1 MSRAAAR
8 RGTQRRAAR
17 RTRKAGRVGRKGLRR
32 WFTWRKLLGYAIAL
46 CAATVGAFVVLYLY
60 VDVPEGNAA
69 ATLQSNV
76 YMTKD
81 GKVLARTG
89 KVNRESVPLEAIPE
103 AVRRDVLAAEN
114 KDFYSDSGV
123 SLSGTVRGLVNTA
136 LGRGTQGGST
146 ITQQYVKNFYLSQE
160 QTVTR
165 KAKELV
171 ISLKVDREKSK
182 DEILAG
188 YLNTSYFG
196 RRSYGVQAAA
206 RAYYKKDVKDL
217 TVAEGA
223 YLAALLQAPGQYD
236 WATATDTGKARVQER
251 WNYVLDNMVKQG
263 WLDKGARD
271 ALTFPVPKPPEPAP
285 GLKGQTGYL
294 IDAADKEL
302 HRRGVDEQELDAG
315 GWTITLT
322 VDPAKQKALEA
333 AVQSQLT
340 SKLNPG
346 ARAADRAVQAGAVS
360 LDPKTGKLLAL
371 YGGTDYLKHYVN
383 NASRQDF
390 QPASTFKPLILAA
403 AVEHHATAQDGR
415 RIDADT
421 VYDGTNKRPVRGSSI
436 PFAPENEDH
445 KSYGQISVQSAMDSS
460 VNSVFAQMAV
470 DVGLDRVRSTA
481 TGMGMS
487 ATPGFTNHPA
497 ISLGSMGASPLDMA
511 AAYATLDNHGQQNT
525 PTIVESVKRASGKDP
540 GLGLAKPGH
549 SIGRDAADTVTYVL
563 SGVVDNG
570 SGKAVRDG
578 GFSAAAAGK
587 TGTSDD
593 DKSAW
598 YAGYTPQL
606 VTVVGLF
613 GEGEGGRQVTLNGL
627 GGGGRAGGGGY
638 PAKIWTAYTKEALGA
653 NPTES
658 FDLKL
663 PSPPPAP
670 TPTPSPA
677 PSYRPT
683 TPTPTPSV
691 IPSAP
696 RTTAPPS
703 SPTPSHSTSSPPTPD
718 PHHSSKPPKPTPSDQ
733 KD

>member
-1 MSRAAAR
+1 MSRGAGR

-17 RTRKAGRVGRKGLRR
+17 RGRSSRRTPRKGLRR
-32 WFTWRKLLGYAIAL
+32 WFTWRKLLGYAIAV
-46 CAATVGAFVVLYLY
+46 CALTIGAFVSLYLY

-69 ATLQSNV
+69 AQLQSNV

-81 GKVLARTG
+81 GQVLARTG

-103 AVRRDVLAAEN
+103 DVRHDMLAAEN

-206 RAYYKKDVKDL
+206 RAYYNKDAKQL

-223 YLAALLQAPGQYD
+223 YLAALLQAPSQYD
-236 WATATDTGKARVQER
+236 WASATEVGRARVKER
-251 WNYVLDNMVKQG
+251 WNYVLDNMVKQN

-271 ALTFPVPKPPEPAP
+271 ALTFPVPAEPRPTA

-294 IDAADKEL
+294 IKAADDEL
-302 HRRGVDEQELDAG
+302 LRRGVDEQKLDAG

-340 SKLNPG
+340 GKLSPG
-346 ARAADRAVQAGAVS
+346 SRPADRAVQAGAVS

-371 YGGTDYLKHYVN
+371 YGGTDYLKHYIN
-383 NASRQDF
+383 NATRQDF

-403 AVEHHATAQDGR
+403 ALEHNSTTQDGR
-415 RIDADT
+415 HIDSET
-421 VYDGTNKRPVRGSSI
+421 LYDGTNKRPVRGSSI
-436 PFAPENEDH
+436 PFNPENEDRR
-445 KSYGQISVQSAMDSS
+445 SYGQLSVQSAMDSS

-470 DVGLDRVRSTA
+470 DVGLDRVKATA
-481 TGMGMS
+481 IGMGMT

-511 AAYATLDNHGQQNT
+511 AAYATLDNHGQAGV
-525 PTIVESVKRASGKDP
+525 PTIVESVKRASGADP
-540 GLGLAKPGH
+540 GLGMPKPGR
-549 SIGRDAADTVTYVL
+549 SISRDAADSVTSVL
-563 SGVVDNG
+563 SGVVDDG
-570 SGKAVRDG
+570 SGKAVREA
-578 GFSAAAAGK
+578 GFTAAAAGK

-593 DKSAW
+593 NKSAW

-613 GEGEGGRQVTLNGL
+613 GEGEGGRQVTLTGL

-638 PAKIWTAYTKEALGA
+638 PAKIWAAYTKEALGA
-653 NPTES
+653 NPTAF

-663 PSPPPAP
+663 PTPPPAP
-670 TPTPSPA
+670 TPTPKPT

-683 TPTPTPSV
+683 
-691 IPSAP
+691 PSAP
-696 RTTAPPS
+696 TTPSTPPTRRTTSPPAPD
-703 SPTPSHSTSSPPTPD
+703 PSHSTPTPHPD
-718 PHHSSKPPKPTPSDQ
+718 PDPSHSTKPSEPPAEAGG
-733 KD
+733 